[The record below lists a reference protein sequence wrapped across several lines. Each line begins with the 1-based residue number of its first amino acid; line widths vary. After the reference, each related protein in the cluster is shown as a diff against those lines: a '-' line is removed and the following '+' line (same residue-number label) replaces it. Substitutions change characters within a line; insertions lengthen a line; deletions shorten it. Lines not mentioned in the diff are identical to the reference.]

1 MGIAIQVSG
10 VTLIFTGESSEILIP
25 SESTFDKSAY
35 TIPQPCTLIMAPDR
49 PHPHRKNAKAGPSS
63 TPGVGKPLPYEKR
76 DGSGVPGVS
85 KLKASIRQ
93 TKRFLAKVSRDVDSY
108 LSLTNFVGHSRT
120 WTKNL
125 DRTTTDLPRG

>member
-1 MGIAIQVSG
+1 MGIAIQVSR
-10 VTLIFTGESSEILIP
+10 VTFIFTGESSEILIP

-35 TIPQPCTLIMAPDR
+35 TIPHPYTLIMAPDR

-63 TPGVGKPLPYEKR
+63 TPGAGKPLPYEKR

-93 TKRFLAKVSRDVDSY
+93 TKRFLAKVSCGLEYY
-108 LSLTNFVGHSRT
+108 LSLTYSVGYSRT
-120 WTKNL
+120 WTENL
-125 DRTTTDLPRG
+125 D

>member
-1 MGIAIQVSG
+1 MGIAIQISRI
-10 VTLIFTGESSEILIP
+10 TWIFTGESSEILIP

-35 TIPQPCTLIMAPDR
+35 TIPQPYTIIMAPDR

-63 TPGVGKPLPYEKR
+63 TPAAGKPLPYEKR

-93 TKRFLAKVSRDVDSY
+93 TKRFLAKVSRS
-108 LSLTNFVGHSRT
+108 
-120 WTKNL
+120 
-125 DRTTTDLPRG
+125 